1 MGVFSENMV
10 RHLVQW
16 NREGGGVEKS
26 GSAEKGIYRGQRA
39 GVIPARNGLSD
50 LIAKDLK
57 KRGLKYLGSVTVY
70 AHLQACGM
78 VNDHAET
85 CFRYRRVTDGAETVR
100 KRRDSES

>member
-16 NREGGGVEKS
+16 NREGGGGEKS

-78 VNDHAET
+78 VNDHWEG
-85 CFRYRRVTDGAETVR
+85 CFRYGEVMEGAETAR
-100 KRRDSES
+100 KEREKEA